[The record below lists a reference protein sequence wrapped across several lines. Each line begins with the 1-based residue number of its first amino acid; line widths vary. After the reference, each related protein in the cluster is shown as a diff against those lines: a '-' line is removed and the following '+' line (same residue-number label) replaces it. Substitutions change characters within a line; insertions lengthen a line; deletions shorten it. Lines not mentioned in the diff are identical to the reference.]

1 MKELYIAPEVNLIG
15 FVAAERMASNTEL
28 DYNLGGGRAPDG
40 ENNPGYESGDIRLP
54 ILSLG

>member
-28 DYNLGGGRAPDG
+28 DYNQGGANLSG
-40 ENNPGYESGDIRLP
+40 EKNNGYESGDIRLP
-54 ILSLG
+54 IISLG